1 MSGEWSASALGDALA
16 ETIFFAGVLLFVQS
30 SVSSIK
36 YLSRTH
42 NASYELDPR
51 SIELAKQGN
60 PSEATFRQRVWQNE
74 YTFNKGSYD
83 KSQWGRM
90 IEGKAPLVDG
100 KSMHLHHVVGRSVD
114 PYYVIKVT
122 SAQHTAIHKAIGYHV
137 TNPKLPWIL
146 ENAIKY
152 GGLM

>member
-60 PSEATFRQRVWQNE
+60 PSEV
-74 YTFNKGSYD
+74 
-83 KSQWGRM
+83 
-90 IEGKAPLVDG
+90 
-100 KSMHLHHVVGRSVD
+100 
-114 PYYVIKVT
+114 YYVIKVT